1 VHLGKAHTRMSSSGP
16 SGRCA
21 LRGTMPTCELC
32 AGAGGDGH
40 ERGIIAVRSTAV
52 TLGTCT

>member
-1 VHLGKAHTRMSSSGP
+1 
-16 SGRCA
+16 
-21 LRGTMPTCELC
+21 MPTCGLC

-52 TLGTCT
+52 TLDTYT